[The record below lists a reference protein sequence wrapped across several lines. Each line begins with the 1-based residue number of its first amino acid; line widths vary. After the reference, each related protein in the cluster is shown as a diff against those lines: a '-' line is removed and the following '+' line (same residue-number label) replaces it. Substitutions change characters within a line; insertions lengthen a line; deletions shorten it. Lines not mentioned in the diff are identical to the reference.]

1 MTKLQLQMKWKYLI
15 NTSNG
20 LNNKASN
27 NQTITIGLQKA
38 ATIIVNTTYLERSL
52 Q

>member
-15 NTSNG
+15 NILNG
-20 LNNKASN
+20 LNNKAYH

-38 ATIIVNTTYLERSL
+38 ATILSTTYLDRSV